1 MPNTSKSTGCPAGV
15 RAAASSGAPAHGCLE
30 VAAKLDQNHQHELVV
45 HDYLLYIEHAALRLP

>member
-1 MPNTSKSTGCPAGV
+1 V